1 MHHTSAAPPGTK
13 AGITRNQARERGLGR
28 PRSVR
33 RPHHLAKH
41 LHGLSQAPRPR
52 VPADHGVPRHGVRAR
67 HSVEHLPRGA
77 HVPGL
82 GVHPDQ
88 RRGDE
93 EVGREPCG
101 RGGGPGAATEL
112 RVRGARAGRGG
123 EVVRVAVGRAG
134 AGGEHGAEEPR
145 GLTREAQGEVSP
157 EHGVVEERLGRRR
170 GGGGHGG
177 VEGPA
182 RGIGVAEADVAG
194 DEEGREVAVGGEA
207 GDDGERVGAAGV
219 GGGVG
224 GGGDGGGEGFLEGL
238 ARNGLSFVVAL

>member
-1 MHHTSAAPPGTK
+1 MHHTSTAPPRTK
-13 AGITRNQARERGLGR
+13 AGITRNQADERGLGR

-33 RPHHLAKH
+33 RPHHPPKH
-41 LHGLSQAPRPR
+41 LHGLSQAPRAR

-67 HSVEHLPRGA
+67 HSVEHLPRGVQ
-77 HVPGL
+77 VPGL
-82 GVHPDQ
+82 GVHPDE
-88 RRGDE
+88 RRSDE
-93 EVGREPCG
+93 EVGRDPGG
-101 RGGGPGAATEL
+101 RRGSPNAAAEL

-134 AGGEHGAEEPR
+134 ARREHGAEEPG
-145 GLTREAQGEVSP
+145 GLAREAQGEVTP
-157 EHGVVEERLGRRR
+157 EHGVVKERLGRRR
-170 GGGGHGG
+170 GDGHGG

-182 RGIGVAEADVAG
+182 RGIGVAEAGVAG

-219 GGGVG
+219 RGSVG

-238 ARNGLSFVVAL
+238 GRR